1 MRVLIASKF
10 FYPRGGAEVVAIG
23 TKRLLEEHGHEI
35 RVFAMDYPD
44 NLALPDCAGYAS
56 RVDFAGSLPQKIRGA
71 RRTLGRGD
79 VVRAAERVLDD
90 FRPDV
95 VHLHNVHSYLS
106 PLVGELAHKRGIRV
120 VWTLH
125 DYKLVCPAYS
135 FRRPD
140 GSICQ
145 DCLTDTG
152 ALLRHR
158 CMKGSL
164 PASIIARLEA
174 KVWNKRRLNAFTDMF
189 ITPSSFMGEK
199 MKEGGFPA
207 DKITTL
213 CNFVD
218 PPKLKVLSA
227 LPVRERGDGYFC
239 YIGRMSAEKGV
250 PTLLKAADNAG
261 VRLKLAGDGPLLQ
274 GLVEQYAANEDIE
287 FLGKLDAEGVA
298 RLLSGADATI
308 ISSEW
313 YENNP
318 LSVIESLCA
327 GTPVIGA
334 RIGGIPELV
343 AGGNG
348 ILYPSGDVRT
358 LTRLLRDFDAA
369 AFDRRGIAEK
379 ARHDFCEETHYTKL
393 MKLYKG
399 GNEPT

>member
-1 MRVLIASKF
+1 MKILIVSKF

-23 TKRLLEEHGHEI
+23 TKRLLEKHGHKV

-44 NLALPDCAGYAS
+44 NLPLPDCAGYAP
-56 RVDFAGSLPQKIRGA
+56 RVDFFGSLSQKIRGA

-95 VHLHNVHSYLS
+95 VHLHNIHSYLS
-106 PLVGELAHKRGIRV
+106 PVIGELAHKRGIRV

-125 DYKLVCPAYS
+125 DYKLICPAYS

-140 GSICQ
+140 GTICQ
-145 DCLTDTG
+145 ECLTDNG

-164 PASIIARLEA
+164 VASIIARLES
-174 KVWNKRRLNAFTDMF
+174 KVWDKHRLNAFTDIF
-189 ITPSSFMGEK
+189 ITPSTFMGEK
-199 MKEGGFPA
+199 MKEGGFPQR
-207 DKITTL
+207 KISTL

-218 PPKLKVLSA
+218 PPKLDVLSS
-227 LPVRERGDGYFC
+227 LPVQDRGDGYFC
-239 YIGRMSAEKGV
+239 YIGRMSSEKGV
-250 PTLLKAADNAG
+250 PTLLEAADNAG
-261 VRLKLAGDGPLLQ
+261 VRLKLAGDGPLLNDF
-274 GLVEQYAANEDIE
+274 VEQYAANENIE
-287 FLGKLDAEGVA
+287 FLGKLDARGVA
-298 RLLSGADATI
+298 KLLAGADATI
-308 ISSEW
+308 IPSEW

-343 AGGNG
+343 VGGNG
-348 ILYPSGDVRT
+348 MLYDCGDVAT
-358 LTRLLRDFDAA
+358 LSDLLREFEPS
-369 AFDRRGIAEK
+369 AFDRRRIAAV
-379 ARHDFCEETHYTKL
+379 ARHDFCEDTHYAKL
-393 MKLYKG
+393 MNIYC
-399 GNEPT
+399 GNKA

>member
-1 MRVLIASKF
+1 MKILIASKF
-10 FYPRGGAEVVAIG
+10 FYNRGGAEVVAIG
-23 TKRLLEEHGHEI
+23 TKRLLEERGHEV

-44 NLALPDCAGYAS
+44 NLSGADKEYFPCQ
-56 RVDFAGSLPQKIRGA
+56 VDFTGSLGNKLKG
-71 RRTLGRGD
+71 TLRILGLGD
-79 VVRAAERVLDD
+79 VARKARQMIEDYK
-90 FRPDV
+90 PDV

-106 PLVGELAHKRGIRV
+106 PLIGEIAHRHGARV

-125 DYKLVCPAYS
+125 DYKLICPAYS

-140 GSICQ
+140 GTICQ
-145 DCLTDTG
+145 ECLADKS

-158 CMKGSL
+158 CMKNSL
-164 PASIIARLEA
+164 TASIIARIEA
-174 KVWNKRRLNAFTDMF
+174 KVWNKHRLNAFTDMF

-250 PTLLKAADNAG
+250 PTLLNAADNAG
-261 VRLKLAGDGPLLQ
+261 VRLKLAGDGPLLESFR
-274 GLVEQYAANEDIE
+274 EQYGANKNIE
-287 FLGKLDAEGVA
+287 FLGKLNAEQVA
-298 RLLSGADATI
+298 RLLSGADAMV
-308 ISSEW
+308 ISSECF
-313 YENNP
+313 ENNP

-348 ILYPSGDVRT
+348 MLFPSGDVHT
-358 LTRLLRDFDAA
+358 LTRQLQDFDAA
-369 AFDRRGIAEK
+369 AFERRSIAEK
-379 ARHDFCEETHYTKL
+379 ARHDFCEETHYSKL
-393 MKLYKG
+393 LNLYKG
-399 GNEPT
+399 DKKQA